1 MNTTT
6 DQIEMEGGMIERL
19 LRVKEVSAITGEDCQ
34 TVYTRI
40 RKGEIKGTKL
50 GRRNIRVS
58 ESALREWLNLP
69 GQARAETS
77 R

>member
-1 MNTTT
+1 
-6 DQIEMEGGMIERL
+6 MIERL

-34 TVYTRI
+34 TIYGRI
-40 RKGEIKGTKL
+40 RKGEIRGTKI
-50 GRRNIRVS
+50 GKRNVRVA

-69 GQARAETS
+69 GVARAGT